1 MEEQKAKP
9 NKKDWIKKNWSNIL
23 FVILVILFII
33 PQTRFH
39 LQVTINQLFSFSP
52 SIESEND
59 LKKLENYNW
68 QLISQDGKSVNLN
81 ASKGRV
87 TLINFWASWCG
98 PCVAEMPSLQKAYNQ
113 HKDKVD
119 FYFVARDEAKLV
131 EAFLKKEKYNVP
143 VYYEKQNPPNLLK
156 GNQLPTTYLIDKNGN
171 VWVEKTGAADWNSDK
186 INDLI
191 IKLTRE

>member
-9 NKKDWIKKNWSNIL
+9 NRKDWIKKNWSNIL
-23 FVILVILFII
+23 FVILIILFII

-68 QLISQDGKSVNLN
+68 QLINQDGKSVNLN

-156 GNQLPTTYLIDKNGN
+156 GKQLPTTYLIDKNGN
-171 VWVEKTGAADWNSDK
+171 IWIEKTGAADWNSDK

>member
-9 NKKDWIKKNWSNIL
+9 NRKDWIKKNWSNIL

-68 QLISQDGKSVNLN
+68 QLINQDGKSVNLN

-156 GNQLPTTYLIDKNGN
+156 GKQLPTTYLIDKNGN